1 MSTSTCCQHSG
12 LANTRPGVGSAILL
26 ILRVALGGLFVF
38 ASIVKF
44 QDIQQ
49 FGFAINAYQ
58 IIPADAKHA
67 VTLFAF
73 VLPWLELMT
82 GLLLILGL
90 WGRAASLLIAL
101 MMAAF
106 TAAVASVILRELSI
120 TCGCFGKLKGPFGC
134 EGPIGTCKLAENAT
148 LMAVAILLTLTGP
161 GRLALD
167 ARRSSGIASP
177 PQSPTPP

>member
-1 MSTSTCCQHSG
+1 MSAPTCCQSSTR
-12 LANTRPGVGSAILL
+12 ASARPGFGSATLL
-26 ILRVALGGLFVF
+26 VLRVALGGLFVF
-38 ASIVKF
+38 AAIVKF

-58 IIPADAKHA
+58 IIPGNARHA

-73 VLPWLELMT
+73 VLPWLELIA

-148 LMAVAILLTLTGP
+148 LMAVAFLLTLTGP

-167 ARRSSGIASP
+167 ARGRSTVVAQPS
-177 PQSPTPP
+177 SPTAP